1 MSPLSLGWHEERIER
16 LSPLR
21 LGWNGVVHATLKLN
35 FIHKPYSNRLH
46 EALGHPTSHTSVAI
60 ASWRGRDDLQS
71 VVGLSVKQHGG
82 RRGEDVAESGEQRE
96 ADEIEELRMGGTTGN
111 REVVHREMNSR
122 LHSLLSPLRVTLIII
137 DSTLN
142 IDSTLI
148 MDST

>member
-1 MSPLSLGWHEERIER
+1 MLRPLSLGWH
-16 LSPLR
+16 
-21 LGWNGVVHATLKLN
+21 GVVHATLKLN
-35 FIHKPYSNRLH
+35 FIHKPYSTRVH
-46 EALGHPTSHTSVAI
+46 EALGHPTSHTSII
-60 ASWRGRDDLQS
+60 ASWRERDDLQS
-71 VVGLSVKQHGG
+71 VVGLGVKQHGG